1 MADFERGSGPVS
13 TSGAGTA
20 RTLFWQTS
28 RFRIDLSTPQVMGIL
43 NLTPDSFSDGGQW
56 LGVREAVARAH
67 QLLKDGAHILD
78 VGGES
83 TRPGAP
89 AVPLQEELSRV
100 LPVLKELVRLGVP
113 VSIDTYKSAVMQAA
127 LDLGV
132 DIVNDIWALRQTGA
146 LQAVASHPACGVCV
160 MHMHRDPQSM
170 QLQPMEGDVWPEVLA
185 FLQARCFE
193 LKRAGVHAER
203 VLIDPGV
210 GFGKTRAQNF
220 SLLARQHELLTLGY
234 PVLAGWSRKSALAHL
249 MKGGVDAPSD
259 RVSASVA
266 AAVLAIERGAS
277 VVRVHDVKETVQA
290 VRVINWLRAQTDT
303 GNPS

>member
-1 MADFERGSGPVS
+1 M
-13 TSGAGTA
+13 
-20 RTLFWQTS
+20 FWQTS

-56 LGVREAVARAH
+56 LSVNDALARA
-67 QLLKDGAHILD
+67 QQMLKDGAHMLD

-89 AVPLQEELSRV
+89 AVSLQEELSRV
-100 LPVLKELVRLGVP
+100 MPVLKELVRLGVP
-113 VSIDTYKSAVMQAA
+113 ISIDTYKSAVMQAA

-132 DIVNDIWALRQTGA
+132 DIVNDIWALRQAGA

-170 QLQPMEGDVWPEVLA
+170 QTQPMLGDAWPEVLA
-185 FLQARCFE
+185 FLQARCQALE
-193 LKRAGVHAER
+193 NSGVHAER
-203 VLIDPGV
+203 VLVDPGI
-210 GFGKTRAQNF
+210 GFGKTQAQNF
-220 SLLARQHELLTLGY
+220 SLLARQSELLSLGY
-234 PVLAGWSRKSALAHL
+234 PVLAGWSRKSALAQVTH
-249 MKGGVDAPSD
+249 GVLDAPSD

-277 VVRVHDVKETVQA
+277 VVRVHDVKETAQA
-290 VRVINWLRAQTDT
+290 VRVITLLRAQTNT
-303 GNPS
+303 GHPL

>member
-1 MADFERGSGPVS
+1 M
-13 TSGAGTA
+13 
-20 RTLFWQTS
+20 FWQTS

-56 LGVREAVARAH
+56 LSVNDALARA
-67 QLLKDGAHILD
+67 QQMLKDGAHMLD

-89 AVPLQEELSRV
+89 AVSLQEELSRV
-100 LPVLKELVRLGVP
+100 MPVLKELVRLGVP
-113 VSIDTYKSAVMQAA
+113 ISIDTYKSAVMQAA

-132 DIVNDIWALRQTGA
+132 DIVNDIWALRQAGA

-170 QLQPMEGDVWPEVLA
+170 QTQPMLGDAWPEVLA
-185 FLQARCFE
+185 FLQARCQALE
-193 LKRAGVHAER
+193 NSGVHAER
-203 VLIDPGV
+203 VLVDPGI
-210 GFGKTRAQNF
+210 GFGKTQAQNF
-220 SLLARQHELLTLGY
+220 SLLARQSELLSLGY
-234 PVLAGWSRKSALAHL
+234 PVLAGWSRKSALAQVTH
-249 MKGGVDAPSD
+249 GVLDAPSD

-277 VVRVHDVKETVQA
+277 VVRVHDVKETAQA
-290 VRVINWLRAQTDT
+290 VRVITLLRAQMNT
-303 GNPS
+303 GHPL

>member
-1 MADFERGSGPVS
+1 M
-13 TSGAGTA
+13 
-20 RTLFWQTS
+20 FWQTS

-56 LGVREAVARAH
+56 LSVNDALARA
-67 QLLKDGAHILD
+67 QQMLKDGAHMLD

-89 AVPLQEELSRV
+89 AVSLQEELSRV
-100 LPVLKELVRLGVP
+100 IPVLKELVRLGVP

-132 DIVNDIWALRQTGA
+132 DIVNDVWALRQAGA
-146 LQAVASHPACGVCV
+146 LQVVASHPACGVCV

-170 QLQPMEGDVWPEVLA
+170 QTQPMLGDAWPEVLA
-185 FLQARCFE
+185 FLQARCRA
-193 LKRAGVHAER
+193 LKNSGVHAER
-203 VLIDPGV
+203 VLVDPGI
-210 GFGKTRAQNF
+210 GFGKTQAQNF
-220 SLLARQHELLTLGY
+220 SLLDRQSELLSLGY
-234 PVLAGWSRKSALAHL
+234 PVLAGWSRKSALAQVTH
-249 MKGGVDAPSD
+249 GVLDAPSD

-277 VVRVHDVKETVQA
+277 VVRVHDVKETAQA
-290 VRVINWLRAQTDT
+290 VRVITLLRAQTNT
-303 GNPS
+303 GHPL

>member
-1 MADFERGSGPVS
+1 M
-13 TSGAGTA
+13 
-20 RTLFWQTS
+20 FWQTS

-56 LGVREAVARAH
+56 LSVNDALARA
-67 QLLKDGAHILD
+67 QQMLKDGAHMLD

-89 AVPLQEELSRV
+89 AVSLQEELSRV
-100 LPVLKELVRLGVP
+100 IPVLKELVRLGVP

-132 DIVNDIWALRQTGA
+132 DIVNDIWALRQAGA
-146 LQAVASHPACGVCV
+146 LQVVASHPACGVCV

-170 QLQPMEGDVWPEVLA
+170 QTQPMLGDAWPEVLA
-185 FLQARCFE
+185 FLQARCQALE
-193 LKRAGVHAER
+193 NSGVHAER
-203 VLIDPGV
+203 VLVDPGI
-210 GFGKTRAQNF
+210 GFGKTQAQNF
-220 SLLARQHELLTLGY
+220 SLLARQSELLSLGY
-234 PVLAGWSRKSALAHL
+234 PVLAGWSRKSALAQVMH
-249 MKGGVDAPSD
+249 GVLDAPSD

-277 VVRVHDVKETVQA
+277 VVRVHDVKETAQA
-290 VRVINWLRAQTDT
+290 VRVITLLRAQTNT
-303 GNPS
+303 GHPL

>member
-1 MADFERGSGPVS
+1 M
-13 TSGAGTA
+13 
-20 RTLFWQTS
+20 FWQTS

-56 LGVREAVARAH
+56 LSVNDALARA
-67 QLLKDGAHILD
+67 QQMLKDGAHMLD

-89 AVPLQEELSRV
+89 AVSLQEELSRV
-100 LPVLKELVRLGVP
+100 IPVLKELVRLGVP

-132 DIVNDIWALRQTGA
+132 DIVNDVWALRQAGA

-170 QLQPMEGDVWPEVLA
+170 QTQPMLGDAWPEVLA
-185 FLQARCFE
+185 FLQARCQALE
-193 LKRAGVHAER
+193 NSGVHAER
-203 VLIDPGV
+203 VLVDPGI
-210 GFGKTRAQNF
+210 GFGKTQAQNF
-220 SLLARQHELLTLGY
+220 SLLARQSELLSLGY
-234 PVLAGWSRKSALAHL
+234 PVLAGWSRKSALAQVTH
-249 MKGGVDAPSD
+249 GVLDAPSD

-277 VVRVHDVKETVQA
+277 VVRVHDVKETAQA
-290 VRVINWLRAQTDT
+290 VRVITLLRAQTNT
-303 GNPS
+303 GHPL